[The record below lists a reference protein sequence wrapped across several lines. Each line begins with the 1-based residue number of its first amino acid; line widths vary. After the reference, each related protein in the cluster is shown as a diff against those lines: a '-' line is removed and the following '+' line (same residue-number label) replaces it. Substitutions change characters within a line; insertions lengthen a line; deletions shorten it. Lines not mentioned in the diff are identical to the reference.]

1 MASTREEEKPWKTD
15 LARKSAQRR
24 EQVVHEVEEVIKR
37 APSFEDALKQASEL
51 LKKRFARFA
60 GVSVY
65 VADGEDLALH
75 TTIDRPAGPDRLGAG
90 GNPLADAAH
99 AHHVTSVSDV
109 SGKAAWAELGLTVGS
124 VMIAPIRTDA
134 GLWAALEVWSD
145 FRDAFTSQD
154 VKLAEKVTSALGK
167 KTPAA

>member
-1 MASTREEEKPWKTD
+1 M
-15 LARKSAQRR
+15 
-24 EQVVHEVEEVIKR
+24 IKR

-60 GVSVY
+60 AVSVY